1 MPAGPVGSV
10 WASGT
15 WSDLAW
21 EENVW
26 ADIGAIVGNTI
37 LDINTRISVFLR
49 TFYGTTHPD
58 VGALIVKY
66 LREQCTGEYTAR
78 LRKLIEDAT
87 A

>member
-1 MPAGPVGSV
+1 MAG
-10 WASGT
+10 
-15 WSDLAW
+15 
-21 EENVW
+21 VW

-49 TFYGTTHPD
+49 TFYSSSSVDTS
-58 VGALIVKY
+58 ALLVKY

-78 LRKLIEDAT
+78 LHQLIEDAT